1 MHLEGNS
8 RDCLASSR
16 MALHPPKLPGKNLRS
31 SYCNILVARV
41 YK

>member
-1 MHLEGNS
+1 MHLGPY
-8 RDCLASSR
+8 RGYLASSR
-16 MALHPPKLPGKNLRS
+16 KALYPLSFSGKALLL

>member
-1 MHLEGNS
+1 MHLEGTS
-8 RDCLASSR
+8 RGCLASSR
-16 MALHPPKLPGKNLRS
+16 KALHPLSFSGKALRS